1 MMTGARSVGRAGRRA
16 ARVVAVVAMVPVFTF
31 GLAGAAHA
39 DVTSVTGR
47 AAGISANVTAPL
59 PVALA
64 ATPVVTLP
72 AAGSAVPITQTVAT
86 AGVPLVLDAGV
97 LTATTQGTLGPGG
110 SVASSAS
117 VANTRVGNLLTTLLA
132 IGAVSSECTATEAG
146 VTGDATVASISA
158 LGAPLVI
165 DTSPNTTLN
174 VAGVGIL
181 HINEQIISGTAP
193 NQTITVNALRLEV
206 NAVGV
211 LAAEIV
217 IAQSVCGVTGTGVVV
232 PTGAVGGVLL
242 TGLVAVAFG
251 ASQIRRHRR
260 GSGPAPA

>member
-1 MMTGARSVGRAGRRA
+1 
-16 ARVVAVVAMVPVFTF
+16 MVPVFTF

-47 AAGISANVTAPL
+47 AAGISAAVTAPVPL
-59 PVALA
+59 TLA

-72 AAGSAVPITQTVAT
+72 ATGSATPITQTVVS
-86 AGVPLVLDAGV
+86 AGLPLVLDAGV

-110 SVASSAS
+110 SVASSAE
-117 VANTRVGNLLTTLLA
+117 VANTRVGNFLAPLLTL
-132 IGAVSSECTATEAG
+132 GAVSSECTATEAG
-146 VTGDATVASISA
+146 VTGDATVASA
-158 LGAPLVI
+158 TVAGGPLVI
-165 DTSPNTTLN
+165 DSSPNTTLN

-181 HINEQIISGTAP
+181 HINEQIVSGTAP
-193 NQTITVNALRLEV
+193 NQTITVNAVRLEV
-206 NAVGV
+206 NAVGLIV
-211 LAAEIV
+211 GEII